1 MTKLLK
7 NMLAF
12 MLVFSGAISLSQ
24 FVTQP
29 VSYSSV
35 LYGVVGILIL
45 YPAFTG
51 YLKMLDNLFDE

>member
-12 MLVFSGAISLSQ
+12 MLVFSGSISLSK

-45 YPAFTG
+45 YPTFTG

>member
-1 MTKLLK
+1 
-7 NMLAF
+7 MLAF